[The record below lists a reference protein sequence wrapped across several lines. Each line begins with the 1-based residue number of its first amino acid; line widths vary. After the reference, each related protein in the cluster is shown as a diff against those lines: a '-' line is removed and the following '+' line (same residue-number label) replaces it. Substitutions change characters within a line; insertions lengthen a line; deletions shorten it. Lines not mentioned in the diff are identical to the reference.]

1 MEFRHQAKIEFNS
14 VISVDEKMTFLNAMK
29 TQFGIEYLDIVSSDN
44 STNITGEFIKEET
57 VTLPDTTE
65 IIVSDNG
72 KFEMLDTHMY
82 IKVELSFQ
90 RLVDMHTHALTLL
103 GENVRDMVVYHN
115 ENPSE
120 LPSA

>member
-44 STNITGEFIKEET
+44 STNIVGEFIKEET
-57 VTLPDTTE
+57 ATLPDTTE

-90 RLVDMHTHALTLL
+90 RLVDIHTHALTLL
-103 GENVRDMVVYHN
+103 GANVRDMLVYHN